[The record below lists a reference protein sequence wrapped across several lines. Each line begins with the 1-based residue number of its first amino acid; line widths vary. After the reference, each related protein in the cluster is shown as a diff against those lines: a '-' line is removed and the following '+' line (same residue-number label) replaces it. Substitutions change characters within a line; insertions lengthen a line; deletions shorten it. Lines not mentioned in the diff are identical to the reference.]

1 MHEGVQ
7 AKAKGTGPRDKVFHG
22 AFDAAVQY
30 SQIEDVLATGNFA
43 GFIVAPND
51 SVRIAGAFEQVIAA
65 GVLPTMIDTS
75 VLDANPDFKGE
86 WAQ

>member
-1 MHEGVQ
+1 MCS
-7 AKAKGTGPRDKVFHG
+7 PR
-22 AFDAAVQY
+22 A
-30 SQIEDVLATGNFA
+30 ILA

>member
-1 MHEGVQ
+1 MRPRFS
-7 AKAKGTGPRDKVFHG
+7 TGPLPPPCSTARSRMCSPR
-22 AFDAAVQY
+22 A
-30 SQIEDVLATGNFA
+30 ILA

-75 VLDANPDFKGE
+75 VLDANPDLKGD